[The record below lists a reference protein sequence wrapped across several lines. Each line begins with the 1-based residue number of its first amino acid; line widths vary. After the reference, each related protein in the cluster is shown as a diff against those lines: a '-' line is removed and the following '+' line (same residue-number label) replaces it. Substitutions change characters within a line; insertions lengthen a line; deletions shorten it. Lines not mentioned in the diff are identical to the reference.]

1 MRGFFQKYS
10 KLIVIV
16 NIAFA
21 LAIGVSVFSVIK
33 NVNDINILKPYL
45 EQYGDSSSDN
55 QSSNNN
61 QQATAAPTTV
71 DPEITELEN
80 EVKEKEE
87 TLERVKTIKNDLDT
101 LGTKFVEG
109 ITTFDSNTYDD
120 EIMQKLKPFVTDSC
134 YAKAE
139 EMCRNTSV
147 LPSGFEVLNIVY
159 CDLDTDEPK
168 AIFYCNYSTV
178 FNELSDNIFILTFIE
193 DKDSE
198 YGYSVSDFDTNIS
211 YSTAVGFYD
220 RVRGK

>member
-87 TLERVKTIKNDLDT
+87 TLERVKTIKM
-101 LGTKFVEG
+101 
-109 ITTFDSNTYDD
+109 I
-120 EIMQKLKPFVTDSC
+120 
-134 YAKAE
+134 
-139 EMCRNTSV
+139 
-147 LPSGFEVLNIVY
+147 
-159 CDLDTDEPK
+159 
-168 AIFYCNYSTV
+168 
-178 FNELSDNIFILTFIE
+178 
-193 DKDSE
+193 
-198 YGYSVSDFDTNIS
+198 
-211 YSTAVGFYD
+211 
-220 RVRGK
+220 

>member
-1 MRGFFQKYS
+1 MREFFQKYS

-147 LPSGFEVLNIVY
+147 TKWI
-159 CDLDTDEPK
+159 
-168 AIFYCNYSTV
+168 
-178 FNELSDNIFILTFIE
+178 
-193 DKDSE
+193 
-198 YGYSVSDFDTNIS
+198 
-211 YSTAVGFYD
+211 
-220 RVRGK
+220 